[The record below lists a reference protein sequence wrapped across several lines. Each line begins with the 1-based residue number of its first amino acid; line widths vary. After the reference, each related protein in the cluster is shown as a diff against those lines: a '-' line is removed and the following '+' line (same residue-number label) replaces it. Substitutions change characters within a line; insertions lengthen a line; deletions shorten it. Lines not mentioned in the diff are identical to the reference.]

1 MIKNSL
7 VSILINNYNYE
18 RFLSDAIESALEQTY
33 KNIEIIVVD
42 DGSTDK
48 SLEIIQ
54 NYGNKITPILKKNGG
69 QASAFNAGFA
79 HSQGEII
86 CFLDADDTFI
96 PEKIAKIVN
105 IFQSH
110 EQVGWC
116 FHPLKLVNGDLSDSP
131 YSQSPAYTGESGVYD
146 IRSNI
151 KQGQLSGTL
160 PFAGTATSGLCFR
173 RSLLQEIL
181 PMPESIRIT
190 SDDYLKYSAFGR
202 GQGFVLLEELA
213 WQRIHGDNAYT
224 FRPDKQALRA
234 SIEILT
240 AYWLRKNTPDLAK
253 FANNIFAQGLSKY
266 RSLKSKNADCQK
278 NVEEYLSL
286 LTLTEKLNINLRI
299 LYYRLCW

>member
-1 MIKNSL
+1 MKSNPL

-18 RFLSDAIESALEQTY
+18 RFLSDAINSALKQTY
-33 KNIEIIVVD
+33 QNIEIIVVD

-54 NYGNKITPILKKNGG
+54 NYRNEIIPIPKKNGG

-86 CFLDADDTFI
+86 CFLDADDTFT

-105 IFQSH
+105 IFQNH

-116 FHPLKLVNGDLSDSP
+116 FHPLKFVNGDLSDSLHP
-131 YSQSPAYTGESGVYD
+131 QASYTGESGVYE
-146 IRSNI
+146 IRPTI
-151 KQGQLSGTL
+151 QRGKLRGTL

-173 RSLLQEIL
+173 RSLLQQIL

-202 GQGFVLLEELA
+202 GQGFVLLEKLA